1 MKKIIRTSTIPLSL
15 NVFCRGTLSELS
27 KEYEVLA
34 VSSHGKDLSE
44 LESREG
50 VRTAEVEMERSISPL
65 KDLVSLYQ
73 LIRLFRKERPLMVH
87 SMTPKAG
94 LLSMMAARV
103 TGVKVRVHTFTGL
116 LFPTATGL
124 KRRVLWLTDR
134 ITCACSTN
142 IIPEGE
148 GVMNDLQSHHVT
160 TKPLKVLGYGN
171 VRGIDLNYYDRTAE
185 VVDEAHGIRRRL
197 NIPDG
202 AFVFLFVGRMVKD
215 KGICELLSA
224 FERITEQNKN
234 VYMLLVGYDGDGDM
248 ARSELEANGCVRLID
263 WQDDVRPYYAAADA
277 LVFPSYREG
286 FPNVVIEAG
295 AMQLPSIVTDIN
307 GSREI
312 VVEDVNGTIVPTR
325 DSEALYMA
333 MRRMLIDDDWRR
345 TLTGNAREMI
355 ASRYEQGFVRKCLED
370 YYHELLA

>member
-27 KEYEVLA
+27 KEYDVLA

-65 KDLVSLYQ
+65 KDLISLYQ
-73 LIRLFRKERPLMVH
+73 LIRLFRKERPQMVH

-94 LLSMMAARV
+94 LLSMMAARL

-142 IIPEGE
+142 IIPEGR

-171 VRGIDLNYYDRTAE
+171 VRGIDLSYFDRTAE
-185 VVDEAHGIRRRL
+185 VMAEAGRIKYRL
-197 NIPDG
+197 SIPDD
-202 AFVFLFVGRMVKD
+202 AFVFIYVGRMVKD
-215 KGICELLSA
+215 KGVYELLSA
-224 FERITEQNKN
+224 FKRITEQNKN
-234 VYMLLVGYDGDGDM
+234 VYMLLVGFDGMGDM
-248 ARSELEANGCVRLID
+248 PRSVLEANECVKLID
-263 WQDDVRPYYAAADA
+263 WQDDARPYYAAADT

-312 VVEDVNGTIVPTR
+312 IVDGLNGTIVPTR
-325 DSEALYMA
+325 DDEALYRA
-333 MRRMLIDDDWRR
+333 MSRMLLDDEWRCSLKR
-345 TLTGNAREMI
+345 NARNMV

>member
-160 TKPLKVLGYGN
+160 TKPLRVLGYGN

-234 VYMLLVGYDGDGDM
+234 VYMLLVGYDDAGDM

-312 VVEDVNGTIVPTR
+312 IVEGVNGTIVPTH
-325 DSEALYMA
+325 DSEALYRA

>member
-1 MKKIIRTSTIPLSL
+1 
-15 NVFCRGTLSELS
+15 LS

-185 VVDEAHGIRRRL
+185 VVDEAHEIRRRL

-234 VYMLLVGYDGDGDM
+234 VYMLLVGYDDAGDM

-295 AMQLPSIVTDIN
+295 AMQLPSIVT
-307 GSREI
+307 
-312 VVEDVNGTIVPTR
+312 IVPTH
-325 DSEALYMA
+325 DSEALYRA

>member
-1 MKKIIRTSTIPLSL
+1 
-15 NVFCRGTLSELS
+15 
-27 KEYEVLA
+27 
-34 VSSHGKDLSE
+34 
-44 LESREG
+44 
-50 VRTAEVEMERSISPL
+50 MERSISPL

-312 VVEDVNGTIVPTR
+312 IVEGVNGTIVPTH

>member
-1 MKKIIRTSTIPLSL
+1 
-15 NVFCRGTLSELS
+15 
-27 KEYEVLA
+27 
-34 VSSHGKDLSE
+34 
-44 LESREG
+44 
-50 VRTAEVEMERSISPL
+50 
-65 KDLVSLYQ
+65 
-73 LIRLFRKERPLMVH
+73 
-87 SMTPKAG
+87 
-94 LLSMMAARV
+94 
-103 TGVKVRVHTFTGL
+103 
-116 LFPTATGL
+116 
-124 KRRVLWLTDR
+124 
-134 ITCACSTN
+134 
-142 IIPEGE
+142 
-148 GVMNDLQSHHVT
+148 
-160 TKPLKVLGYGN
+160 
-171 VRGIDLNYYDRTAE
+171 
-185 VVDEAHGIRRRL
+185 
-197 NIPDG
+197 
-202 AFVFLFVGRMVKD
+202 MVKD

-234 VYMLLVGYDGDGDM
+234 VYMLLVGYDDAGDM

-312 VVEDVNGTIVPTR
+312 IVEGVNGTIVPTH
-325 DSEALYMA
+325 DSEALYRA